1 MRQFSIAASVLAL
14 VVSLIASGPASA
26 QYGMDR
32 KQPKNDLTPELPH
45 CDRPIGTAA
54 VQEPQNRW
62 WEGMGLSSPETLL
75 KLFASRSGCL
85 RMVDRNGGLAMHS
98 QEEGLAQSD
107 ELRRDSNVGRGQV
120 ASADYFLIPDI
131 ANSNSNSGGN
141 NIGAVAGG
149 FLPGGFGA
157 LAGGIRTKSAEAQV
171 LITLTDARTTEQ
183 LYVAEGAAKK
193 TDISFGGGGGG
204 YGASGFAALAGG
216 GYSNTDQG
224 KVITAAYFNAF
235 IDLVHYMQ
243 SSAAPEAGTASEN
256 AGIQAYSVKAPIPMR
271 SQPSPKAETVRNFA
285 PGDLVYPTGHRDGV
299 WWEVDDENGNR
310 GWVSSAAI
318 SPR

>member
-1 MRQFSIAASVLAL
+1 MKRIAYVGAL
-14 VVSLIASGPASA
+14 LGLIAGLAAAGPASA

-32 KQPKNDLTPELPH
+32 GQPKNDLTPELPH
-45 CDRPIGTAA
+45 CDRAIGTAA

-75 KLFASRSGCL
+75 KLFAARSGCL
-85 RMVDRNGGLAMHS
+85 RMVDRQAGLAMHNE
-98 QEEGLAQSD
+98 EEGLGASGD
-107 ELRRDSNVGRGQV
+107 LRRDSNVGRGQV
-120 ASADYFLIPDI
+120 AAADYFIVPDI
-131 ANSNSNSGGN
+131 ANSNANSGGN
-141 NIGAVAGG
+141 NFGAAAGR

-157 LAGGIRTKSAEAQV
+157 LAGSIQTKSAEAQV
-171 LITLTDARTTEQ
+171 LITLVDARTTEQ

-193 TDISFGGGGGG
+193 TDISFGAGGGGG
-204 YGASGFAALAGG
+204 GWGGFASMAGG
-216 GYSNTDQG
+216 GYSNTDIG

-243 SSAAPEAGTASEN
+243 SNAAPEPESASAN
-256 AGIQAYSVKAPIPMR
+256 AGIQAYSVRQPIIMR
-271 SQPSPKAETVRNFA
+271 AQPSPTASAVRNFA
-285 PGDLVYPTGHRDGV
+285 PGDMVYPTGQRNGV

-310 GWVSSAAI
+310 GWVSSVAI